1 MYKSVTKI
9 TLLYNISCIV
19 ITSLYFILLN
29 FTFSYRMIQNLFL
42 TEGMLR
48 KAGLHVDKPEA
59 AC

>member
-9 TLLYNISCIV
+9 TLLYNISCIFN
-19 ITSLYFILLN
+19 TSLYFNLLN

>member
-1 MYKSVTKI
+1 MTKI
-9 TLLYNISCIV
+9 TLLYNLSCIV

-29 FTFSYRMIQNLFL
+29 VTFSYRMIQNLFL